1 MNYHDFVLSGERA
14 LIAPSLHP
22 EEKNR
27 LEALQTMCVLDTP
40 PVHELDRV
48 TRMASRLFDVP
59 IALVSLVD
67 ANRQWFKS
75 RVGLDATETPRDIS
89 FCGHAILAPGAL
101 VVRDAARDVRF
112 ADNPLVVGPPFIRF
126 YAGQPIRSLEGHP
139 IGTLCLISPQPRE
152 FTDTDVATLRDLGS
166 IVEQYFQ
173 QQESFMRAHRA
184 ERELAHSQTLFEKT
198 FEHAAVGIA
207 VVSIE
212 GHWLRVNQQ
221 LCQMLGYRE
230 TELLQKTFQEIT
242 HPEDLAADLELVS
255 KVLAGSLPSY
265 TLEKRYIHANGSVV
279 WILLTVSLFYDEFD
293 KTRSF
298 IAIIND
304 ITQRKQMENELLTL
318 QAELEQRVETRTQE
332 LSTALIQLREEMDL
346 REAMQH
352 SLHLEKERFRLT
364 LANAADAFIEL
375 DPQGAVT
382 AWNQAAEQILGWTRE
397 EVLHRPA
404 QDLIIPSALCAPGRK
419 GFDQF
424 IGNSRGTSAHIQ
436 FPALRKDGSEFPA
449 ELTLAENTIE
459 GQRIV
464 NAFLRD
470 ISQRKADEQEILSS
484 RWRLR
489 LLTDN
494 MPGPISH
501 VDEHLRYLFTN
512 RTYEAWFGGA
522 NGSLIGKHMAEVVD
536 AQALATAQP
545 FIAQALAGKQV
556 TYENQVVRPEGTL
569 YTHTTLVPDIRAD
582 GHVQGFYTLSQDIT
596 ERKVLE
602 NKLAFEAAHDPLT
615 GLPNR
620 RAFMRLLH
628 ETIARSRRSGQGIG
642 LLFLDLDGFK
652 LINDTLGHE
661 FGDKVL
667 RVFADTLTRSVRETD
682 IVSRLAGD
690 EFTIVLEGLDSP
702 ESAASLVATKVL
714 DHIAQVAQI
723 EGKPVA
729 LRSSI
734 GIATCSGACTLAAE
748 QLLAVADAAMYRAKA
763 GGKHT
768 FAIN

>member
-1 MNYHDFVLSGERA
+1 M
-14 LIAPSLHP
+14 IAPSLHP

>member
-1 MNYHDFVLSGERA
+1 M
-14 LIAPSLHP
+14 IAPSLHP
-22 EEKNR
+22 EEKAR

-40 PVHELDRV
+40 PVHELDRI

-67 ANRQWFKS
+67 TNRQWFKS
-75 RVGLDATETPRDIS
+75 RVGLDASETPRDIS

-101 VVRDAARDVRF
+101 VVRNATRDVRF

-139 IGTLCLISPQPRE
+139 IGTLCLISPHPRE
-152 FTDTDVATLRDLGS
+152 FSDTDADTLRDLGA
-166 IVEQYFQ
+166 IVEQYFG

-207 VVSIE
+207 VVSTE
-212 GHWLRVNQQ
+212 GSWQRVNQQ
-221 LCQMLGYRE
+221 LCQMLGYTE
-230 TELLQKTFQEIT
+230 AELLHKTFQEIT
-242 HPEDLAADLELVS
+242 HPDDLAGDLELVG
-255 KVLAGSLPSY
+255 KVLAGEINSY
-265 TLEKRYIHANGSVV
+265 TLEKRYLHANGAVV
-279 WILLTVSLFYDEFD
+279 WVLLTVSLFYDEFD
-293 KTRSF
+293 KSRSF

-304 ITQRKQMENELLTL
+304 ITQRKQMENELLSL
-318 QAELEQRVETRTQE
+318 QADLELRVQTRTQE
-332 LSTALIQLREEMDL
+332 LSSALAQLREEMGL

-352 SLHLEKERFRLT
+352 SLQLEKERFRLT
-364 LANAADAFIEL
+364 LANATDAFIEL
-375 DPQGAVT
+375 DPQGAIT
-382 AWNQAAEQILGWTRE
+382 AWNQAAEQILGWSRD
-397 EVLHRPA
+397 EVLHCQAQELVIPA
-404 QDLIIPSALCAPGRK
+404 GLRAPGRK

-424 IGNSRGTSAHIQ
+424 VGSDRGKKSHIQ

-501 VDEHLRYLFTN
+501 VDENLCYLFTN
-512 RTYEAWFGGA
+512 RTYEAWFGGS
-522 NGSLIGKHMAEVVD
+522 NGSLLGKHMAEVVD
-536 AQALATAQP
+536 AAALATAQP
-545 FIAQALAGKQV
+545 YIAQALAGKQV

-569 YTHTTLVPDIRAD
+569 YTHTTLVPEIRAD

-620 RAFMRLLH
+620 RAFMRILH
-628 ETIARSRRSGQGIG
+628 ETIARSRRSALGIG

-652 LINDTLGHE
+652 QINDTLGHE

-667 RVFADTLTRSVRETD
+667 QTFADTLSRTVRETD

-690 EFTIVLEGLDSP
+690 EFTIILEGLDSP
-702 ESAASLVATKVL
+702 EAAASLVATKVL
-714 DHIAQVAQI
+714 DQIGQVAQI
-723 EGKPVA
+723 AGKPVA

-734 GIATCSGACTLAAE
+734 GIATCSGACTLTAD

-763 GGKHT
+763 SGKHT
-768 FAIN
+768 FAVN